1 MSGTRIDLFLHES
14 GNEVERAVV
23 DGKVSVK
30 LPELVATGMHL
41 VYTQANDTYVLT
53 GEPASLD
60 PEGRQGE
67 LQADRRQHHHL
78 RSADP
83 ARSLKAF
90 KAWRRRA
97 RKPLDACLAEL
108 GTEWRRCIRAT

>member
-53 GEPASLD
+53 GEPASSIQKD
-60 PEGRQGE
+60 DRGGCKQTDGSTITY
-67 LQADRRQHHHL
+67 DRRTMH
-78 RSADP
+78 
-83 ARSLKAF
+83 AR
-90 KAWRRRA
+90 
-97 RKPLDACLAEL
+97 
-108 GTEWRRCIRAT
+108 